1 MKLSQRLDPTR
12 LNWQSATRIGPV
24 LAWAAALSVTAWVG
38 ADLFWR
44 FSAPR
49 PPALPVASPSDPQ
62 LAAQAIA
69 SRHLMGNAA
78 TRPGTAGPAVAAPGR
93 YALQAVVTGSG
104 GRPGWAVLTID
115 GGPQQGIVEG
125 QELHP
130 GVRLA
135 RVLADSIQ
143 ITAGGGT
150 QTVRLTERGSPGTPP
165 GNGPVPAGIGQLPPL
180 QAPSITDNN
189 TEAPDSGPRP
199 SPIGL
204 PAGFQVQPVPSQ

>member
-1 MKLSQRLDPTR
+1 MNLSERFDLTR
-12 LNWQSATRIGPV
+12 LPWQRAMRLGPL
-24 LAWAAALSVTAWVG
+24 LAWACALAMTAWVA

-49 PPALPVASPSDPQ
+49 PPALPVASLADPQ
-62 LAAQAIA
+62 AAAQAIA

-78 TRPGTAGPAVAAPGR
+78 TGTAGPAVAAPGR

-104 GRPGWAVLTID
+104 GRPGWAVLSID
-115 GGPQQGIVEG
+115 GGPQQGVVEG
-125 QELHP
+125 QEFHP

-143 ITAGGGT
+143 ITTGGGT
-150 QTVRLTERGSPGTPP
+150 QTVSLTERGSLGTPP
-165 GNGPVPAGIGQLPPL
+165 GNGPGPAGMAQLPPL
-180 QAPSITDNN
+180 QAPSITENN

>member
-1 MKLSQRLDPTR
+1 MKLPDRFDPTR
-12 LNWQSATRIGPV
+12 LNWQPAMRIGPA
-24 LAWAAALSVTAWVG
+24 LAWGVALSVTAWVG

-62 LAAQAIA
+62 AAAQAIA
-69 SRHLMGNAA
+69 SRHLMGNAQ
-78 TRPGTAGPAVAAPGR
+78 GAGPAAAVASGPGR

-104 GRPGWAVLTID
+104 GRPGWAVITVD

-125 QELHP
+125 QEFQT

-135 RVLADSIQ
+135 RVLAKSIE
-143 ITAGGGT
+143 ITTGGAR
-150 QTVRLTERGSPGTPP
+150 QTVRLTERGSAGAAPGTSPL
-165 GNGPVPAGIGQLPPL
+165 PAGVTQLPQL
-180 QAPSITDNN
+180 QPPSFTENN

-199 SPIGL
+199 APNGL

>member
-1 MKLSQRLDPTR
+1 MKLSERFDPTR
-12 LNWQSATRIGPV
+12 LNWQSAMRIGPA
-24 LAWAAALSVTAWVG
+24 LAWGAALCVTAWVG

-78 TRPGTAGPAVAAPGR
+78 QGTGPAVTAAPGR

-104 GRPGWAVLTID
+104 GRPGWAVLNVD

-125 QELHP
+125 QEFLP
-130 GVRLA
+130 GVRLV
-135 RVLADSIQ
+135 RVLAESIE
-143 ITAGGGT
+143 ISTGGGAR
-150 QTVRLTERGSPGTPP
+150 QTVRLTERGSLGTPP
-165 GNGPVPAGIGQLPPL
+165 GNSPLPASIAQLPPL
-180 QAPSITDNN
+180 QAPSITENN